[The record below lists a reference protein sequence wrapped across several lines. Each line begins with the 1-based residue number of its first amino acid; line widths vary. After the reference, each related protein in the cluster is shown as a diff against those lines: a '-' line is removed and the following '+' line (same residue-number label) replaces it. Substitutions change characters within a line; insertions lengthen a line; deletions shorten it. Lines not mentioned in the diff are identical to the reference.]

1 MTTISK
7 VNAAMIKLVREDLRK
22 DLAGIEAKYGLT
34 ITQGNASYTDQEFN
48 MKISFRLAAAESR
61 EESDYELYRAMY
73 DLPALKT
80 KFNIPG
86 KGFFSIV
93 GFKSKARKN
102 SLIIQDSV
110 GKTFV
115 CQPSYVKK
123 FIVGD

>member
-34 ITQGNASYTDQEFN
+34 ITPGNASYTDQEFN
-48 MKISFRLAAAESR
+48 MKISFRLAAAAPKA
-61 EESDYELYRAMY
+61 ESDYELYRSLY
-73 DLPALKT
+73 GLPELKT

-86 KGFFSIV
+86 KGVFQIV
-93 GFKSKARKN
+93 GFKPKAHKN
-102 SLIIQDSV
+102 SLIIQDIA

-115 CQPSYVKK
+115 CPPSYVKK